1 MSNIKFI
8 LNDLILSQ
16 AIMPFIAIMTMTI
29 IIIFI
34 TILLVNNVLKRSEL
48 NEKN

>member
-8 LNDLILSQ
+8 LNDYILSQ
-16 AIMPFIAIMTMTI
+16 SLIPFITIMTISLLI
-29 IIIFI
+29 III
-34 TILLVNNVLKRSEL
+34 TILLINKTLKRSEL

>member
-8 LNDLILSQ
+8 LNDYILSQ
-16 AIMPFIAIMTMTI
+16 SLIPFIAIMTISLLI
-29 IIIFI
+29 III
-34 TILLVNNVLKRSEL
+34 TILLVNNILKRSEL